1 VIRQPSPS
9 IQGVQLAALIAAA
22 LLALLA
28 SGSADW
34 NIPLALALAGCAV
47 ISDLTAANTA
57 SAKLKVSG
65 SFLALVLAM
74 VLLGGPPAAF
84 IGVLT
89 IVVGWL
95 RWREE
100 RHYLLQ
106 NLVAYAWFPL
116 VGGLAFFAARDALG
130 VGRTDLGFYTLVFA
144 TFVLALALNFLLTA
158 GYQCYLE
165 RSSLTAK
172 ARTALVP
179 LLPSELFTAL
189 ITVFVA
195 YLYLRVGLAAI
206 ALLAIVLAGFQH
218 LLGQLLLSQRR
229 SAQLATA
236 QLGMMTALLRTLDLR
251 DRMTARHSAA
261 VARYARG
268 IAREAGLPERDQ
280 ELVHTAG
287 LLHDLGKSVFP
298 DRILKADTGLTDADW
313 EIVKT
318 HPKRGAEVVSKVDG
332 YGAVAEIIL
341 AHHERLDGGGYPRGL
356 SGDEIPELARV
367 LSVADV
373 YDVMTARDSYRRP
386 VGSLEAIQE
395 LRRVAGTQLDPRFV
409 EAFVRV
415 LAGRNLRFRH
425 GDDADFD
432 AELALERRA
441 HDYATGAAGA
451 L

>member
-9 IQGVQLAALIAAA
+9 SQCVQIAALIAAA
-22 LLALLA
+22 AFALLA

-47 ISDLTAANTA
+47 ISDLTAATTA
-57 SAKLKVSG
+57 TAKLKVSG

-74 VLLGGPPAAF
+74 VLLGGPPAAV

-116 VGGLAFFAARDALG
+116 LGGLAFFAARDALG
-130 VGRTDLGFYTLVFA
+130 VGRTDLGFYALVFA
-144 TFVLALALNFLLTA
+144 TFVLALTLNFLLTA

-165 RSSLTAK
+165 RSSLAAK
-172 ARTALVP
+172 ARAALVP

-189 ITVFVA
+189 ITVFVV

-206 ALLAIVLAGFQH
+206 ALLAVVLAGFQH

-229 SAQLATA
+229 SSQLATA
-236 QLGMMTALLRTLDLR
+236 QMGMMTALLRTLDLR

-261 VARYARG
+261 AARYARE

-287 LLHDLGKSVFP
+287 LLHDLGKFVFP
-298 DRILKADTGLTDADW
+298 DRILKADTGLSEADW

-318 HPKRGAEVVSKVDG
+318 HPERGAEVVSKVDG

-341 AHHERLDGGGYPRGL
+341 AHHERIDGGGYPRGL
-356 SGDEIPELARV
+356 SGEDIPELARV

-386 VGSLEAIQE
+386 VGSLEAIRE

-409 EAFVRV
+409 EVFVRV
-415 LAGRNLRFRH
+415 LAGRDLRFRH

-441 HDYATGAAGA
+441 HDYATRTAEA